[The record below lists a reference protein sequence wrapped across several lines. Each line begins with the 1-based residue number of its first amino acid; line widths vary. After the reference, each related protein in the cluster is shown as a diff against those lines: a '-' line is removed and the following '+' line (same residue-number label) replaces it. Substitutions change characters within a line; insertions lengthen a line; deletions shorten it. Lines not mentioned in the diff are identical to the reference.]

1 MTRDGDPVS
10 DPGTNT
16 TQPET
21 EKSLRPT
28 RKWVAA
34 LISGG
39 FTIGAHAFGS
49 GGWDDTEWA
58 EVMTLGAGLASS
70 YFALNDETMGGV
82 PMNEKK
88 DAPNTGRSSA

>member
-1 MTRDGDPVS
+1 MASGGVPES
-10 DPGTNT
+10 IPGTGT
-16 TQPET
+16 TQPEM

-49 GGWDDTEWA
+49 GGWDGAEWA
-58 EVMTLGAGLASS
+58 ELMTLGAGLASS
-70 YFALNDETMGGV
+70 YFALND
-82 PMNEKK
+82 
-88 DAPNTGRSSA
+88 